1 MECQHH
7 FDRAY
12 LYTHHVHCHVLGVWV
27 DRQLPAGLITT
38 AVNFYGGCSMVKYE
52 HLIQKIT
59 FEIVSY
65 KTLPSV

>member
-27 DRQLPAGLITT
+27 DRQLPAGLITILLST
-38 AVNFYGGCSMVKYE
+38 SMEAAQWSNTNTKFRKSR
-52 HLIQKIT
+52 LK
-59 FEIVSY
+59 
-65 KTLPSV
+65 

>member
-38 AVNFYGGCSMVKYE
+38 AVNFHGGCSMVKYE
-52 HLIQKIT
+52 H
-59 FEIVSY
+59 
-65 KTLPSV
+65 